1 MESMDDKARLELQLK
16 QEKELTIKE
25 LEQWKLR
32 EKRLREILKKAIE
45 MKQLRNNI
53 ARERNIRSQQSNR
66 YVILERELR
75 NQIRMQQ

>member
-1 MESMDDKARLELQLK
+1 MESIDDKARLELQLK

-32 EKRLREILKKAIE
+32 EKRLREILKKAIV

-53 ARERNIRSQQSNR
+53 VRERNIRSQQSNR